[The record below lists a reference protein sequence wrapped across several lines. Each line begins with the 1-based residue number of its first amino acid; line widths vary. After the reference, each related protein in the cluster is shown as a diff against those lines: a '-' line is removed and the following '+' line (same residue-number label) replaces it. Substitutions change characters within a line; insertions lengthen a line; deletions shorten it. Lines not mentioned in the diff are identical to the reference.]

1 MNYQKNDGSKTTWRL
16 WLIKKLLINHTDKED
31 ILKILSESSDVNINN
46 DYHDMDD
53 NNENKLIKNIFNLSK
68 KSVEDVMVPRGEIIA
83 IEKNQNIKEIL
94 SIIEKESH
102 SRMPVF
108 EQNLDNIFGF
118 VHIKDVIKNIKISN
132 FKIQNI
138 LREVL
143 YAAPKSPV
151 LDLLKRMRSSRIHM
165 GLVVDEFG
173 GVDGLVTIEDLIE
186 EIVGEIEDEH
196 DAEDHTNFQ
205 KINDSKIIVDASYK
219 LNDLAKHFNVLMKEQ
234 ANEEIDTVGGLT
246 FYLAGKV
253 PKKEEIF
260 NYDNILKLKVLSAS
274 ERRINTL
281 QIEKIQ
287 KS

>member
-1 MNYQKNDGSKTTWRL
+1 MNYQKNDDSKTTWRI

>member
-1 MNYQKNDGSKTTWRL
+1 MNYQKNDDSKTTWRI

-31 ILKILSESSDVNINN
+31 ILKVLSESSDVNINN